1 MKGHSLILSTS
12 KQNHAPLSLEDTIKL
27 LKVSAD
33 TKNLKLGKMIHA
45 HLTILSESHQN
56 ENIAQ
61 TNSLINF
68 YAKCDQIPVARQL
81 FDNMHHRNVV
91 SYSSLMSGYLHYGFS
106 MENLKLFKSMVSV
119 ENMRPNEYIFAT
131 VLFSCSRSGKVEEG
145 KQYHGYVM
153 KSGLAFH
160 QYVRSALIDLYAK
173 CHDMRMA
180 MQVFNALPGY
190 DVFSYNS
197 ILNGLLEHGYL
208 REGVEVLSRMVNE
221 CVNWDTTTYVN
232 AFGICACLKDLK
244 LGLQVHGQML
254 KNDVQIDAFISSAMI
269 NMYGKCEKISNARKV
284 FDGLKTRNVVLW
296 TSMLASFFQN
306 GYYEEALN
314 CYNEME
320 EEDIQPNEFTF
331 AVLLNSAAGLS
342 TEKLLRTSSDNWC
355 IINDGADTPAIVMG
369 ISGKPSELLE
379 VGSILRDQVPVIR
392 RFTGGGTV
400 VVDNGTVFVTLIC
413 NKDAVPGVQPYPRS
427 IMYWS
432 GLLYNEVFRGTG
444 DFQLRENGK
453 RFYFILFFYV
463 YNVIEDFDSILLLDY
478 VFGDRKFGGNA
489 QSITKNRWIHHTS
502 FLWDYKVGNMAY
514 LKQPARAPKYRLAR
528 DHTKF
533 ICRMKDYMPRSVFI
547 ENTIESIETYFS
559 VQPANLEAI
568 DTSSE
573 ANFVH
578 STRLLTKQELEEA
591 CESQLENIG
600 VNV

>member
-1 MKGHSLILSTS
+1 
-12 KQNHAPLSLEDTIKL
+12 
-27 LKVSAD
+27 
-33 TKNLKLGKMIHA
+33 
-45 HLTILSESHQN
+45 
-56 ENIAQ
+56 
-61 TNSLINF
+61 
-68 YAKCDQIPVARQL
+68 
-81 FDNMHHRNVV
+81 
-91 SYSSLMSGYLHYGFS
+91 
-106 MENLKLFKSMVSV
+106 
-119 ENMRPNEYIFAT
+119 MRPNEYIFAT

-145 KQYHGYVM
+145 KQCHGYVM

-173 CHDMRMA
+173 CQDMGMA

-197 ILNGLLEHGYL
+197 ILNGLLEHGYM

-244 LGLQVHGQML
+244 LGLSTVRYG
-254 KNDVQIDAFISSAMI
+254 DVLHALV
-269 NMYGKCEKISNARKV
+269 EKSGFKEHVIVGNA
-284 FDGLKTRNVVLW
+284 LIT
-296 TSMLASFFQN
+296 M
-306 GYYEEALN
+306 
-314 CYNEME
+314 
-320 EEDIQPNEFTF
+320 
-331 AVLLNSAAGLS
+331 
-342 TEKLLRTSSDNWC
+342 
-355 IINDGADTPAIVMG
+355 
-369 ISGKPSELLE
+369 KPSELLE

-427 IMYWS
+427 VMYWS

-444 DFQLRENGK
+444 DFQLLEN
-453 RFYFILFFYV
+453 
-463 YNVIEDFDSILLLDY
+463 DY

-547 ENTIESIETYFS
+547 ENTIEAIETYFS